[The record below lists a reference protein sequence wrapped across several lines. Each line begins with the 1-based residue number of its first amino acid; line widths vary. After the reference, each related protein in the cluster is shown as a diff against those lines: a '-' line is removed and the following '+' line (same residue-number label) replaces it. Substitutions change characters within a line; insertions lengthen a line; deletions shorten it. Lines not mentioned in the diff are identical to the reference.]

1 MTKLT
6 LSIKGA
12 EIVRKGLENLAAET
26 PKVSRRRIYNTM
38 LKIRTRLK
46 TYPPPRRGQRYIRT
60 FRLQRG
66 WNIKQANNGYSIN
79 NATSYTKFV
88 VGDAFGT
95 SQAWMHISTDQGPRW
110 PLMRNV
116 FDDEVK
122 KLPKEIEGDIKVV
135 ARRGGLR

>member
-6 LSIKGA
+6 LKLEGA
-12 EIVRKGLENLAAET
+12 EIVRKGLENLSAEV

-38 LKIRTRLK
+38 LKIRTRMK
-46 TYPPPRRGQRYIRT
+46 KYPPPRRGQRYIRT

-79 NATSYTKFV
+79 NATAYTKFV

-116 FDDEVK
+116 FDEEIK
-122 KLPKEIEGDIKVV
+122 KLPAEIEDDIKVV
-135 ARRGGLR
+135 SRRGGLR